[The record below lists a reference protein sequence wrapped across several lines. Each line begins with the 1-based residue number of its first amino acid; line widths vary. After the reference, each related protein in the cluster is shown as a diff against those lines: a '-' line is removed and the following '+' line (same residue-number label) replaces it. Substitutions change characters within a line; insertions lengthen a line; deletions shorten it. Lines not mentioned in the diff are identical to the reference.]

1 MNRAFSCLSHHLGF
15 PMATNLRARMPEKDL
30 LVVHDINQD
39 LVERFVDESGNRTVE
54 VGRDVR
60 ELAERCVRLLT
71 PIHKVCQLQE
81 HPDVEDLGD
90 CHYCFAGATTCS
102 ERI

>member
-1 MNRAFSCLSHHLGF
+1 
-15 PMATNLRARMPEKDL
+15 MATNLRARMPEKDL
-30 LVVHDINQD
+30 LVVHDIDQD
-39 LVERFVDESGNRTVE
+39 VAERFVSRSGNKTVE

-71 PIHKVCQLQE
+71 STQKVCQLVE
-81 HPDVEDLGD
+81 HSNVKDLGN
-90 CHYCFAGATTCS
+90 CHYCSAGATTCS